1 MQLGAA
7 RPRSSKPQE
16 VPIVQLGARLIPW
29 GGSGS
34 AVAAWKDEGAE
45 HAASEQPLGQ
55 LGEKALDG
63 AELGGTGGL
72 RRKAEIGVK

>member
-1 MQLGAA
+1 M
-7 RPRSSKPQE
+7 
-16 VPIVQLGARLIPW
+16 
-29 GGSGS
+29 
-34 AVAAWKDEGAE
+34 AAWKDEGAE
-45 HAASEQPLGQ
+45 HAASELPLGQ